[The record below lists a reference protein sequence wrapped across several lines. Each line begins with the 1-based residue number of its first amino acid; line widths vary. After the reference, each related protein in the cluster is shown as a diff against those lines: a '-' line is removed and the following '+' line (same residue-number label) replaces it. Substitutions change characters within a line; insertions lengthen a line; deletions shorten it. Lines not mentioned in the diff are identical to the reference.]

1 MARYPQSVE
10 TCIARF
16 CEYME
21 SESQYYTERTVAF
34 YREHCH
40 AAFKIISEEDPCV
53 LPQSVTREHIQYL
66 FSEMQSRGYAIKT
79 LKLYMGALK
88 QICRYYHNNIFD
100 SVKIRYPVDVRP
112 NVDWLS
118 NEQVDKLI
126 SFNKTPAQELVVH
139 LELFL
144 GFRKIECVRLTVND
158 LHDGYLD
165 VRGKGSASGK
175 LRRLPYHK
183 DTQLVLDR
191 YLKYRAGVIEW
202 YTSKY
207 GYAVIPDNLMI
218 WASKNGIMQYSGE
231 RATGIDRL
239 IHTLSKDVG
248 FKFSSHTL
256 RRTFGRIL
264 YRSGVPIATIS
275 KFYGHDD
282 LSTTIRYLGLDMDD
296 MTDAMKL
303 FPY

>member
-1 MARYPQSVE
+1 MPRYPQSVE

-16 CEYME
+16 CEYMK

-40 AAFKIISEEDPCV
+40 AAFKILSEEYPRV
-53 LPQSVTREHIQYL
+53 LPQSVTKEHIQYL
-66 FSEMQSRGYAIKT
+66 FAEMQSRGYAAKT

-88 QICRYYHNNIFD
+88 QICKYYNNNIFD

-126 SFNKTPAQELVVH
+126 AFKKTPAQELVIH

-144 GFRKIECVRLTVND
+144 GLRKIECVRLTVND
-158 LHDGYLD
+158 IHDGYLD

-175 LRRLPYHK
+175 LRRLPFHK
-183 DTQLVLDR
+183 DTRSVLDR
-191 YLKYRAGVIEW
+191 YLAYRTRVIEW
-202 YTSKY
+202 YRSRY
-207 GYAVIPDNLMI
+207 GHADVPDNLMI
-218 WASKNGIMQYSGE
+218 WASKDGIKQYSGE
-231 RATGIDRL
+231 RATGIDRI
-239 IHTLSKDVG
+239 IHTLSRDIG

-264 YRSGVPIATIS
+264 YRAKVPIATIS

-282 LSTTIRYLGLDMDD
+282 IGTTLRYLGLDMDD